1 MEKTKEQSIDV
12 PQRVLP
18 SYYTARKQEVLV
30 LAFPQKIQAT
40 DGILDSV
47 LDSTLV

>member
-1 MEKTKEQSIDV
+1 MEKTKEQSIGV
-12 PQRVLP
+12 PQRVL
-18 SYYTARKQEVLV
+18 SSHYTGRKQEVLA

-47 LDSTLV
+47 LDSNLV